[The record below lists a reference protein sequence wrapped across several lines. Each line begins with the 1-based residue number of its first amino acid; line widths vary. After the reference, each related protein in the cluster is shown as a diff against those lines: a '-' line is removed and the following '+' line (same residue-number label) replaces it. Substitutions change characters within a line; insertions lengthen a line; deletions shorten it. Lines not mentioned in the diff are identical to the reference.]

1 MIDAGP
7 LGSEPLR
14 IQQQRK
20 NHMPHIYIPAS
31 SPDDWQQFL
40 AEPEKQWRTGFSA
53 RATAYAWQEAKGFPE
68 EIATLFDSADD
79 KNLWDLKLL
88 LAIPEHK
95 VYFPPMQGHPSQ
107 NDVFALAK
115 ASNGELVSVAVEA
128 KVSEPFDRT
137 VDEWIGDSTPGKQ
150 ERLEFL
156 KTKLGIRGKAIG
168 HIRYQLT
175 HRLASAIIEAERF
188 NAKYAVLVIHSFS
201 QSDEWFDD
209 FAAFVSLYD
218 QVVTVGKLARLDVG
232 DGTQV
237 FAGWA
242 RGKAKYLDA

>member
-1 MIDAGP
+1 M
-7 LGSEPLR
+7 LY
-14 IQQQRK
+14 
-20 NHMPHIYIPAS
+20 IYIPARS
-31 SPDDWQQFL
+31 ADDWQQFL
-40 AEPEKQWRTGFSA
+40 AEPEKQWRIGFSA
-53 RATAYAWQEAKGFPE
+53 RTTAYAWQESKGFPD
-68 EIATLFDSADD
+68 EIATLFASADD
-79 KNLWDLKLL
+79 ENLRSLELL

-115 ASNGELVSVAVEA
+115 TSNGELVSVAVEA
-128 KVSEPFDRT
+128 KVAEPFDQII
-137 VDEWIGDSTPGKQ
+137 DEWIREVTPGKE

-156 KTKLGIRGKAIG
+156 KTKLGISGKAIG

-201 QSDEWFDD
+201 QSDEWFED

-218 QVVTVGKLARLDVG
+218 QVATVGRLAQLDVG
-232 DGTQV
+232 NKTQV

-242 RGKAKYLDA
+242 RGNEKYLDA